1 MLLRRPPLRARPAA
15 GPPGLELAL
24 RGLAVAGPEVDFQ
37 LRLRCR
43 LLAVSA
49 VESATVAARPPA
61 LRRSAGWLPRAVAAG
76 AAGAVGIAGIGVATS
91 RALPGQPLYGAKR
104 QIESWQLAAAS
115 GNAARGREQLSFART
130 RMAEVEA
137 LAQHQDLTAAAAGT
151 TAQGSSAERIA
162 GTLRRMD
169 SETRAGT
176 TDLADAARSG
186 DGQAGREL
194 LTFADDQSAR
204 LTAVAPRL
212 PSQANA
218 AVETSRSVLQR
229 VTALAHTLPGTPQP
243 SVTDPAR
250 ERTAEPSVSR
260 VHPDARPTGAPASPT
275 LSAPSTAV
283 ARSPGDPRPLP
294 TRTAMPSSPPA
305 PTAPPAGPPSRA
317 LPTSLRGLL
326 SGQQTDGS

>member
-1 MLLRRPPLRARPAA
+1 MLLRRSPSRTRPAA
-15 GPPGLELAL
+15 GPTGLEIAL
-24 RGLAVAGPEVDFQ
+24 RGLAVAGPEADFQ
-37 LRLRCR
+37 IRLRCR

-49 VESATVAARPPA
+49 VQSATAAARPPA
-61 LRRSAGWLPRAVAAG
+61 LHRSAGWLPRAVAAG

-115 GNAARGREQLSFART
+115 GNAARGREQLAFART

-137 LAQHQDLTAAAAGT
+137 LAQHQDLTAAAGT
-151 TAQGSSAERIA
+151 TARGSSAERIA

-194 LTFADDQSAR
+194 LTFADDQNAR

-212 PSQANA
+212 PTQATA

-229 VTALAHTLPGTPQP
+229 VTALAHTLPGTP
-243 SVTDPAR
+243 
-250 ERTAEPSVSR
+250 EPSVADPVQGRTAVPSESR
-260 VHPDARPTGAPASPT
+260 ERPVARPTGASASPT
-275 LSAPSTAV
+275 VPAPSAAV
-283 ARSPGDPRPLP
+283 GRGSADPQPLP
-294 TRTAMPSSPPA
+294 TRTAVPSSPPD

-326 SGQQTDGS
+326 SGQHTDGS